1 MKKVLS
7 VALVLS
13 MVFSLAGCS
22 KSSSGN
28 DSSDVPGKLSNCSL
42 GFGYRNL
49 EKRTIKALE
58 YSCGAKEMP
67 EKTKKELLKN
77 NMEEPGNYFKK
88 SYYVTVTAD
97 DIEGMD
103 LDEDDD
109 SEIPSD
115 KIKNMFMFQKSEGK
129 STMQITMMELDG
141 EEYSEKAYKS
151 MKKSMENL
159 KKKFGGDDFTIEEND
174 GKMMY
179 YYDMYNI
186 SAYGYSFANGKQYI
200 ALSFSGNLKDDL
212 YDEFC
217 EFLSEM
223 KYTDLEEFMENDSD
237 EEEEDEEEDDE
248 AEDEED

>member
-22 KSSSGN
+22 KSSGF
-28 DSSDVPGKLSNCSL
+28 SSDKKKMIAA
-42 GFGYRNL
+42 L
-49 EKRTIKALE
+49 EK
-58 YSCGAKEMP
+58 SCDAEEMP
-67 EKTKKELLKN
+67 EKTKKKLLKN

-103 LDEDDD
+103 FDEDDD
-109 SEIPSD
+109 PEIPSD

-151 MKKSMENL
+151 TKKSIKNL
-159 KKKFGGDDFTIEEND
+159 KKQFGGDDFTIEEND